1 MVNWTKH
8 NRIQE
13 TWKQEIENQD
23 DFSWKTVWTNSKAGK
38 AHTTS
43 FKQLKERSFRMNLMH
58 DELPTLQKMAIRRPD
73 LYANH
78 TKCPVCESEFETI
91 LHLLSCKERKEI

>member
-1 MVNWTKH
+1 
-8 NRIQE
+8 
-13 TWKQEIENQD
+13 
-23 DFSWKTVWTNSKAGK
+23 
-38 AHTTS
+38 
-43 FKQLKERSFRMNLMH
+43 MNLMH

-91 LHLLSCKERKEI
+91 LHLLSCKEKKEIWEKVWEKSTAKPLK